1 MNTICIIA
9 NNKTYKG
16 DKMQIKPCR
25 SRSGEIFC
33 LVELEENEMKHDIL
47 KKEDEIRELCLKL
60 CENEDEATI
69 ISDCPIVILPIT
81 CESFEI
87 RFLII

>member
-25 SRSGEIFC
+25 SRSEIFC
-33 LVELEENEMKHDIL
+33 LVELEENEKKQDIYL
-47 KKEDEIRELCLKL
+47 NEEKIRDKCLKL
-60 CENEDEATI
+60 CQSEDEATI
-69 ISDCPIVILPIT
+69 ISDFPIVVIPIT
-81 CESFEI
+81 CECFEI